1 MLKDVYPEYQDSVDF
16 YAVNIDLGE
25 DLSSLVMF
33 RDGQNH
39 PWPVAQAAAGM
50 LPEYNIQQ
58 QSTKVAID
66 RDGVIVFREGFGVE
80 PAETWNQLFR
90 ELSQA

>member
-33 RDGQNH
+33 RDEQDH
-39 PWPVAQAAAGM
+39 PWPVAQAPSGM

-66 RDGVIVFREGFGVE
+66 GDGVIVFREGFGVE

-90 ELSQA
+90 ELSQV

>member
-1 MLKDVYPEYQDSVDF
+1 MDRTTPGLWRRR
-16 YAVNIDLGE
+16 
-25 DLSSLVMF
+25 LS
-33 RDGQNH
+33 
-39 PWPVAQAAAGM
+39 GM

-80 PAETWNQLFR
+80 PAETWHELFR